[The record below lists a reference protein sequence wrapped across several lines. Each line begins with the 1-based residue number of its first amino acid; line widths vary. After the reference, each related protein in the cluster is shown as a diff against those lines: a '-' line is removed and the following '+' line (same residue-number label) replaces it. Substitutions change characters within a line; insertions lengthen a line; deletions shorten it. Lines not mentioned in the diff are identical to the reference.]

1 LRELEVQQRTNHRLW
16 TQQGSHGEQP
26 IGIWV
31 GGDETF
37 YGLPILVAMELA
49 SGFIFSEVECENRT
63 YQTWWAQVSEW
74 FNQGQWD
81 CRGLDG
87 AKALVKLALSGLGCP
102 SLPDMFHLLYALSK
116 SIGSAIARQQV
127 QLQNSTKAYKRN
139 SSSHLCRHL

>member
-1 LRELEVQQRTNHRLW
+1 LRLLVFAVIYCFGIKGHRLRKSISIFRLLHLEERIGCSASALRELEVQLKEQIAYG
-16 TQQGSHGEQP
+16 QAQAEASHGEQP

-81 CRGLDG
+81 CRG
-87 AKALVKLALSGLGCP
+87 
-102 SLPDMFHLLYALSK
+102 
-116 SIGSAIARQQV
+116 
-127 QLQNSTKAYKRN
+127 
-139 SSSHLCRHL
+139 

>member
-1 LRELEVQQRTNHRLW
+1 LHLEERIGCSASALRELEVQLKEQIIAYG
-16 TQQGSHGEQP
+16 QAQAEASHGEQP

-74 FNQGQWD
+74 FNQAWD
-81 CRGLDG
+81 CRG
-87 AKALVKLALSGLGCP
+87 
-102 SLPDMFHLLYALSK
+102 
-116 SIGSAIARQQV
+116 
-127 QLQNSTKAYKRN
+127 
-139 SSSHLCRHL
+139 

>member
-1 LRELEVQQRTNHRLW
+1 LAETAGICSDLLLWHQGHRLRKSISIFRLLHLEERIGCSASALRELEVQLKEQIIAYGQAQAEAH
-16 TQQGSHGEQP
+16 EQP

-49 SGFIFSEVECENRT
+49 SGFIFSEVGENRT

-81 CRGLDG
+81 CRGGDG
-87 AKALVKLALSGLGCP
+87 EK
-102 SLPDMFHLLYALSK
+102 H
-116 SIGSAIARQQV
+116 
-127 QLQNSTKAYKRN
+127 
-139 SSSHLCRHL
+139 